1 MRNTDDIQIESFC
14 ARAPA
19 LRVALVT
26 ETFPPEVNGVAM
38 TLGRIVDGLL
48 QRGHEVQVV
57 RPRQGREDD
66 AERRPGLEQVLS
78 HGVPIPRYPDLHFGL
93 PSGSRLFKLWQKHR
107 PDVVHVATEGPL
119 GWSAVTAARKLQI
132 PVTSS
137 FHTNFDHYTQH
148 YGIGLLKNSID
159 AYLRKMHNRTQAT
172 LVPTPAL
179 VQALESRGY
188 KNVSVMSRGVAIEQF
203 KPECRSA
210 ALRASWG
217 VAPDALAVLHVG
229 RLAKEKN
236 VSTLLAAFA
245 AIQVQRPDARLV
257 FVGDGPLRKS
267 LQETCPN
274 AVFCGVRGGADLAAH
289 YASGDL
295 FLFPSLSETYGNVV
309 PEAMASG
316 LAVLSYDRAAAGS
329 LIRHGVSGELIACE
343 DEMGFI
349 QAAVALA
356 CDAPRMQTLRSQAPQ
371 SVAHLGWAAVYDGF
385 IATLRGVINAHDAHP
400 DEIRT
405 RQAVAFS
412 QPSA

>member
-1 MRNTDDIQIESFC
+1 
-14 ARAPA
+14 
-19 LRVALVT
+19 
-26 ETFPPEVNGVAM
+26 
-38 TLGRIVDGLL
+38 
-48 QRGHEVQVV
+48 
-57 RPRQGREDD
+57 
-66 AERRPGLEQVLS
+66 
-78 HGVPIPRYPDLHFGL
+78 
-93 PSGSRLFKLWQKHR
+93 
-107 PDVVHVATEGPL
+107 
-119 GWSAVTAARKLQI
+119 
-132 PVTSS
+132 
-137 FHTNFDHYTQH
+137 
-148 YGIGLLKNSID
+148 
-159 AYLRKMHNRTQAT
+159 
-172 LVPTPAL
+172 
-179 VQALESRGY
+179 
-188 KNVSVMSRGVAIEQF
+188 
-203 KPECRSA
+203 
-210 ALRASWG
+210 

-245 AIQVQRPDARLV
+245 AIQAQRPDARLV

-329 LIRHGVSGELIACE
+329 LIRHGVSGELVACG
-343 DEMGFI
+343 DEMAFI

-356 CDAPRMQTLRSQAPQ
+356 CDTPKMASLRGHAPDA
-371 SVAHLGWAAVYDGF
+371 VAHLGWAAVYDGF
-385 IATLRGVINAHDAHP
+385 IETLRGVIQAQDAQP
-400 DEIRT
+400 ESIRT